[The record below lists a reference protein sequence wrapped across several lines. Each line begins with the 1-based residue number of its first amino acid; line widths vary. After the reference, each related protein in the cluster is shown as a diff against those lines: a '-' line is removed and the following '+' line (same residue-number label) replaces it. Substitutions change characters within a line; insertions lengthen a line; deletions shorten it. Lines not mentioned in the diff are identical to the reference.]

1 MNGLV
6 NWVEIQKRVMRMPVM
21 AEKDPGEFWGK
32 SAFMYDK
39 MSKLETDYT
48 SNQLDTIIL
57 DAADSVLDVGC
68 GPGRLA
74 VPIAKRVARVT
85 AIDASEEMLRNCKKN
100 AQEQGLTNITTKV
113 LDWKKAVVGKDI
125 EKHDIVIASR
135 SVGLSDLVKL
145 NSAANKYVFV
155 LSFAQSPSLKEVQMS
170 FFEGI
175 SEEKLPDVR
184 MNRMFGYNI
193 LFNILYDLGIDPNL
207 RVVKDGFTRDYVSR
221 QEAYDDLRQLG
232 EVKKEQEPIFRKNID
247 KYLIEQPDGGV
258 KFLRETKTYIMW
270 WEPHELN
277 IDLL

>member
-85 AIDASEEMLRNCKKN
+85 AIDASEEMLRYCKKN

>member
-85 AIDASEEMLRNCKKN
+85 AIDASEEMLRYCKKN

-155 LSFAQSPSLKEVQMS
+155 LSFAQSPSLKEVQTS